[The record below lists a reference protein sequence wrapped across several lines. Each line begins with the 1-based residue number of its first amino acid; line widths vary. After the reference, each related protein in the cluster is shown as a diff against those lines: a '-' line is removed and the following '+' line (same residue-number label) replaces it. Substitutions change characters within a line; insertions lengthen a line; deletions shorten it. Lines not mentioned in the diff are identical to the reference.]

1 MRFPVILGA
10 AAALFFSSPAVA
22 APSYSPSAAEGCGC
36 PSPHTTDK
44 SIREIF
50 TAFVEEFYFQRDF
63 AGAGNKYMAPN
74 LIQHNPQI
82 ANGRDAEVAA
92 VTSLLPKY
100 DGPNFEIL
108 LVDEERGY
116 GVVFNRFAGKPGT
129 GIPLTVAVDI
139 YRFDGSCMV
148 EHWDAIEALPA
159 NSTNPDPFR

>member
-1 MRFPVILGA
+1 MRFSILLGA

-22 APSYSPSAAEGCGC
+22 APSASPSEDCS
-36 PSPHTTDK
+36 SPKNPYTTGK
-44 SIREIF
+44 GIREIF
-50 TAFVEEFYFQRDF
+50 SAFVEEFYFQRDF
-63 AGAGNKYMAPN
+63 AGAADKYIASN

-92 VTSLLPKY
+92 VSSILTKY
-100 DGPNFEIL
+100 DGPNFELL
-108 LVDEERGY
+108 LVDEQRGY
-116 GVVFNRFAGKPGT
+116 GVVFNRFVGKPGT

-159 NSTNPDPFR
+159 NSTNPDPF